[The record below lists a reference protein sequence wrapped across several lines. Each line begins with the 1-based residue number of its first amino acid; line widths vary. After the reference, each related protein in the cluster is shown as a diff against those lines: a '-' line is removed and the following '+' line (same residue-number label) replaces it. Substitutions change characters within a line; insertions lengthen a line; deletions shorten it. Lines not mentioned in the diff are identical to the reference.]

1 VLTSFPATG
10 QSKLANIMFTYELA
24 RKLQPSTGITANCLH
39 PGVVRTELSRYL
51 MTDPNALSS
60 KLLTALFTPFTLSPE
75 QVGPLSA
82 AACRMLAGSC
92 CLLAAAACILKARWL
107 QHNKGLN

>member
-1 VLTSFPATG
+1 MLLSLLRRPCTSHGGNHCRSTATSHQQTPASSAASG

-24 RKLQPSTGITANCLH
+24 RRLQPSTKITANCLH

-51 MTDPNALSS
+51 MTDPNSLSS

-75 QVGPLSA
+75 QV
-82 AACRMLAGSC
+82 R
-92 CLLAAAACILKARWL
+92 
-107 QHNKGLN
+107 H